1 QVQGK
6 GITAKVENLN
16 IESLQDTMRYEG
28 KQMNVSGQV
37 TVGYGFSASA
47 SYNHTYGWEHRRLS
61 LAAKELKMTQKE
73 FNDYVNAR
81 PKNFRLE
88 NRLRNQSH
96 YDEMP
101 GKDDIQ
107 RIKEDMQMFLKMDK

>member
-1 QVQGK
+1 MYNSNNDCTKLENGDYYHAASDTTIK
-6 GITAKVENLN
+6 GPID
-16 IESLQDTMRYEG
+16 IG
-28 KQMNVSGQV
+28 
-37 TVGYGFSASA
+37 
-47 SYNHTYGWEHRRLS
+47 HTYGWEHRRLS